1 MKRMILCAAA
11 ALVAVAVSA
20 QSRGYEN
27 GYRGNVEV
35 EVGTLLDSYLNIGF
49 LTSHGYGTSYGLYAG
64 AGTGIFFSP
73 EHYSYIS
80 VPVFVDVKYN
90 FIDSVFSPFVR
101 MRVGTMIGMDELY
114 AGVYCSPSVG
124 VDMGRVSVS
133 FSYGY
138 SNGRASLSGNHALLY
153 DRHTLDV
160 GVGIWF

>member
-1 MKRMILCAAA
+1 MILCAMA

-35 EVGTLLDSYLNIGF
+35 EVGTLLDSY
-49 LTSHGYGTSYGLYAG
+49 YG
-64 AGTGIFFSP
+64 
-73 EHYSYIS
+73 
-80 VPVFVDVKYN
+80 
-90 FIDSVFSPFVR
+90 
-101 MRVGTMIGMDELY
+101 LY

>member
-1 MKRMILCAAA
+1 MKRMILCAMA

-27 GYRGNVEV
+27 G
-35 EVGTLLDSYLNIGF
+35 
-49 LTSHGYGTSYGLYAG
+49 
-64 AGTGIFFSP
+64 
-73 EHYSYIS
+73 
-80 VPVFVDVKYN
+80 
-90 FIDSVFSPFVR
+90 
-101 MRVGTMIGMDELY
+101 
-114 AGVYCSPSVG
+114 YCSPSVG

-138 SNGRASLSGNHALLY
+138 SNGRTSLSGNHALLY

>member
-1 MKRMILCAAA
+1 MILCAMA

-64 AGTGIFFSP
+64 
-73 EHYSYIS
+73 
-80 VPVFVDVKYN
+80 
-90 FIDSVFSPFVR
+90 
-101 MRVGTMIGMDELY
+101 
-114 AGVYCSPSVG
+114 VYCSPSVG

-138 SNGRASLSGNHALLY
+138 SNGRTSLSGNHALLY